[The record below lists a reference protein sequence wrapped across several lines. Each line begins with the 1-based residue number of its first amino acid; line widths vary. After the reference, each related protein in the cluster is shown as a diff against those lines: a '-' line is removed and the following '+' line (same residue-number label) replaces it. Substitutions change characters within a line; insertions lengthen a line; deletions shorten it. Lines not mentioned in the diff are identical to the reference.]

1 MKILVAEDHP
11 ESRYLLQQL
20 FTGLG
25 HEVSAVADGLEVLEL
40 LGNTKVTPPDVVVS
54 DALMPRMDG
63 FQLCRALRQHPRWCR
78 LPFIFYTATY
88 TDRADEEF
96 AKRLGADRFV
106 VKPVEP
112 EQLMA
117 IVAETVAKVKAAP
130 PREPQPLD
138 ADATVMEEYTH
149 RLSLKLELKVAELEG
164 ANEDL
169 KASEQA
175 IRELN
180 DQLTQ
185 TVRALEKE
193 VAVRQEAEAALRIRE
208 EVLRY
213 AQNLGQTGSY
223 LRDLETMDM
232 VWSDEAFRICGFE
245 PLAGPVTREWMAE
258 RIHPEDRE
266 RVLGVLRAA
275 DKDKAGLEVEHR
287 ILRPD
292 GGVRHVFVRRHIY
305 RDADGSPRRAIGII
319 QDITDRKLAEVQ
331 RARLETQ
338 LRQAQKMEAIGNLAG
353 GIAHDFNNI
362 LTAIMA
368 HAELLELELPRE
380 TTGPHLRDSVHEIL
394 TASGRARDMVRQ
406 ILTFSRKQ
414 PVERKR
420 VEIDAVV
427 QDALKLVKVTLPPS
441 VELRAELTAQRA
453 VMANESQIHQIVLNL
468 CTNAAQSMGTMGGL
482 VTVTLSVAELD
493 DARAKSRP
501 PLRTGEHVL
510 LEIRDNGCGM
520 DAATVE
526 RIFEPFFTT
535 KGVGQGTGLGLAVV
549 HGAVQAHEGAIF
561 VESAPG
567 KGTLFSVYLP
577 ALKSVE
583 AGKAGA
589 VAAPAG
595 GAGQRILFVDDE
607 PSVAKIGARLLE
619 RLGYKAVAL
628 TDPVAAR
635 DRLVNNPQEF
645 DLVITDYLMPRVT
658 GLDLSKA
665 VWAVRPELPM
675 ILAVGFGGQLDA
687 TKAKA
692 HGFKEFVA
700 KPFAIQTL
708 ADAIAR
714 ALGAA
719 AGGGSGRG

>member
-20 FTGLG
+20 FSGLG

-40 LGNTKVTPPDVVVS
+40 LGNSNNTPPDAIVS

-88 TDRADEEF
+88 TDRADEQF
-96 AKRLGADRFV
+96 ALKIGADRFV

-112 EQLMA
+112 DELMA
-117 IVAETVAKVKAAP
+117 VIADTIAKVKAAP
-130 PREPQPLD
+130 PREARPLD
-138 ADATVMEEYTH
+138 ADATVLEEYTH

-169 KASEQA
+169 RASEQA
-175 IRELN
+175 IRQLN
-180 DQLTQ
+180 DQLTS

-193 VAVRQEAEAALRIRE
+193 VAVRQEAEASLRIRE

-213 AQNLGQTGSY
+213 AQNLGQTGSF
-223 LRDLETMDM
+223 LRDLETQDM
-232 VWSDEAFRICGFE
+232 IWSDEAFRICGFE
-245 PLAGPVTREWMAE
+245 PVPGPVSHEWMSE

-266 RVLGVLRAA
+266 RVLTVLRTA
-275 DKDKAGLEVEHR
+275 DSDRTGFEVEHR

-292 GGVRHVFVRRHIY
+292 GVVRHVFVRRHIY
-305 RDADGSPRRAIGII
+305 RDADGRPRRAIGII
-319 QDITDRKLAEVQ
+319 QDITDRKQAEGQ
-331 RARLETQ
+331 RTRLETQ

-368 HAELLELELPRE
+368 HAELLDLELPRE

-420 VEIDAVV
+420 IEIDPVV
-427 QDALKLVKVTLPPS
+427 QDALRLVKVTLPPS
-441 VELRAELTAQRA
+441 VELRVDLNAQRA
-453 VMANESQIHQIVLNL
+453 VMANEAQIHQIVLNL
-468 CTNAAQSMGTMGGL
+468 CTNAAQAMGTVGGAI
-482 VTVTLSVAELD
+482 TVSLSVADLD
-493 DARAKSRP
+493 DARVRSRP

-520 DAATVE
+520 DAVTVE

-549 HGAVQAHEGAIF
+549 HGAVQAHDGAIF
-561 VESAPG
+561 VESTPG
-567 KGTLFSVYLP
+567 KGTVFSVYLP
-577 ALKSVE
+577 ALKNPP

-589 VAAPAG
+589 TVAPMG
-595 GAGQRILFVDDE
+595 GTGQKILFVDDE

-658 GLDLSKA
+658 GLDLSRA
-665 VWAVRPELPM
+665 AWAVRPDLPM

-687 TKAKA
+687 TRAKA

-708 ADAIAR
+708 ADAIVR
-714 ALGAA
+714 ALG
-719 AGGGSGRG
+719 GGVGK